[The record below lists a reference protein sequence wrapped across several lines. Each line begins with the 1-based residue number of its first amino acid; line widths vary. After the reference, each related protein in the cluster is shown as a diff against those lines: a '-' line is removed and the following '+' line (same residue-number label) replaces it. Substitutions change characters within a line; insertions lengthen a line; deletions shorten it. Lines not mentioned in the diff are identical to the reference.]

1 VIVIDASALVEFL
14 LRSITGVTV
23 GTRIFADDD
32 SLHAPHLL
40 DVEVAHAVRK
50 FVARGVVAPE
60 RGATA
65 LQLLTDLSI
74 VRYSHLGLLRRIWL
88 LRDNVS
94 AYDATYVA
102 LAESLDVPLLTCD
115 QRLAGASNHKAK
127 IEFFPI
133 RAH

>member
-1 VIVIDASALVEFL
+1 MIVVDASALVEFL
-14 LRSITGVTV
+14 LRTLTGVTV
-23 GTRIFADDD
+23 GTRIFADDH

-50 FVARGVVAPE
+50 FVARGVVAHE
-60 RGATA
+60 RGAMA

-74 VRYSHLGLLRRIWL
+74 VRYSHLGLLRRVWQ

-94 AYDATYVA
+94 AYDATYIA
-102 LAESLDVPLLTCD
+102 LAESLDVPLLTCN
-115 QRLAGASNHKAK
+115 QRLARASNHKAK
-127 IEFFPI
+127 IEFIPV